1 MLVVV
6 MSVKYA
12 YINEVCVG
20 KAERE
25 RERERIIFLWL
36 WSSKKIRDGDAR
48 EKRIFV

>member
-12 YINEVCVG
+12 YISEVCVG

-25 RERERIIFLWL
+25 RERENNISLALVVEKDKRW
-36 WSSKKIRDGDAR
+36 RRAR
-48 EKRIFV
+48 KEN

>member
-1 MLVVV
+1 VFVVV

-25 RERERIIFLWL
+25 RERENNISLALVVEKDKRW
-36 WSSKKIRDGDAR
+36 RRAR
-48 EKRIFV
+48 KEN